1 MNDIPISE
9 KYTLTMK
16 EAAVYFNIDVKKL
29 RRLSEGYLYKKTNT
43 LLVPIIYHYILDAL
57 CEIPQVFS
65 GADWTEYSSVYLMIS
80 LMIGA
85 AVSIYSA
92 IGANELDKEISNAE
106 QIISV
111 D

>member
-1 MNDIPISE
+1 
-9 KYTLTMK
+9 
-16 EAAVYFNIDVKKL
+16 
-29 RRLSEGYLYKKTNT
+29 
-43 LLVPIIYHYILDAL
+43 
-57 CEIPQVFS
+57 
-65 GADWTEYSSVYLMIS
+65 MIS